1 MYRVNVSLKGQFFC
15 EINRISDQNQSNL
28 LTFVDTLKKS
38 FPTNKGFKCTL
49 NQVQT
54 TSKEINL
61 NEI

>member
-15 EINRISDQNQSNL
+15 EINRISDQNSVNL
-28 LTFVDTLKKS
+28 LSFIETLKKS

-49 NQVQT
+49 NQVHT

-61 NEI
+61 NNL